1 MAQQACKASET
12 APAIAPLRTLAE
24 LGDEG
29 TGRLAAT
36 DLTPRLPLSVHS
48 GWYERYWYSDRPR
61 SRWGLLASTVG
72 RLCGEVPR
80 LGAAARR
87 AAARTKSGLVQGWRV
102 T

>member
-1 MAQQACKASET
+1 MAQQDRKAGDT

-29 TGRLAAT
+29 TGRPSAT
-36 DLTPRLPLSVHS
+36 DLTPRLPFPVHP
-48 GWYERYWYSDRPR
+48 GWYERYWYGDRPR
-61 SRWGLLASTVG
+61 SRWALLANTVG
-72 RLCGEVPR
+72 RLFGEVPR

-87 AAARTKSGLVQGWRV
+87 SAARTKSSLVQGWRV